1 MKLKICK
8 NEDSSITVI
17 GVKEFNPVSYQ
28 ASKWIREEIK
38 NIKTFDYPNTT
49 NGIFIKYDG
58 KCWGTSIEGSMGYF
72 HNNNNT
78 IYKNTQSVALFSLPS
93 SVGHGLSIIPKNFM
107 NICALFTARKTI
119 QNTWINHYDE
129 YFAPNTEHPYYA
141 QWNNDAVVY
150 ALFNSKSNQSS
161 LRNVQYKGKTYQ
173 IKNEFFFMSKDEMKQ
188 LANGASY
195 TELYNDVKFE
205 LSERYVYTLLQTMQ
219 LSDDAKYILESA
231 RTLVRETLPKRPD
244 YSREHPELNLNSWDA
259 GYVQLKGLWKEV
271 QPEKFKLFREDYLKF
286 EKRMRDGVY
295 KFGFLEPDFS
305 TDYIKEPD
313 TTVPV

>member
-1 MKLKICK
+1 
-8 NEDSSITVI
+8 
-17 GVKEFNPVSYQ
+17 
-28 ASKWIREEIK
+28 
-38 NIKTFDYPNTT
+38 
-49 NGIFIKYDG
+49 
-58 KCWGTSIEGSMGYF
+58 
-72 HNNNNT
+72 
-78 IYKNTQSVALFSLPS
+78 
-93 SVGHGLSIIPKNFM
+93 
-107 NICALFTARKTI
+107 
-119 QNTWINHYDE
+119 
-129 YFAPNTEHPYYA
+129 
-141 QWNNDAVVY
+141 
-150 ALFNSKSNQSS
+150 
-161 LRNVQYKGKTYQ
+161 
-173 IKNEFFFMSKDEMKQ
+173 MSKDEMKQ

-205 LSERYVYTLLQTMQ
+205 LSERHVYTLLQTMQ